1 MIQYSKLG
9 RYSDGE
15 AVYVI
20 KIISPDC
27 YEIVYMPGNRALK
40 KSLYNEAQ
48 TDKLIEDLLDKSFIL
63 LNPISVIDEYN
74 RNKWG
79 ELILEYYEKLIPETK
94 QSAKKIKL

>member
-48 TDKLIEDLLDKSFIL
+48 TDKLIKDLLDKSFIL

-79 ELILEYYEKLIPETK
+79 RVDLRALR
-94 QSAKKIKL
+94 KIDS